1 MSPEKTATF
10 PEDEAWGALLPDRRD
25 EVSASAERKATGC
38 AASAHGEYVHFA
50 GLDLTNMGR

>member
-1 MSPEKTATF
+1 MSPGKTPPAA
-10 PEDEAWGALLPDRRD
+10 EDEAWAALLPDRRD
-25 EVSASAERKATGC
+25 EVSASIQRKSTGC